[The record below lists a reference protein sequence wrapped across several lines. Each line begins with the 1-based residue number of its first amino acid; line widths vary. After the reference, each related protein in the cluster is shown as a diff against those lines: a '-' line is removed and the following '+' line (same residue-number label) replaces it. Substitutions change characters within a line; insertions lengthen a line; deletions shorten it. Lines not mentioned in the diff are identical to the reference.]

1 MNWKKITTDHNHA
14 KYIVTQ
20 ELNELTSENFIARLA
35 QANLASKIMW

>member
-1 MNWKKITTDHNHA
+1 MNWKKITTDYNHA

-20 ELNELTSENFIARLA
+20 GLNELISENFIARLA